1 MLQALPGTTDCPYSC
16 IKNHEGLSLQP
27 TCTLARLNAS
37 TITLCFNINQPTEDI
52 MHKLLAA
59 YKANPTEK
67 NAQRLLAY
75 ADKHP
80 FASILLMPEDQALIA
95 RLMCHQA

>member
-1 MLQALPGTTDCPYSC
+1 
-16 IKNHEGLSLQP
+16 
-27 TCTLARLNAS
+27 
-37 TITLCFNINQPTEDI
+37 

-59 YKANPTEK
+59 YKASPTEQ

-95 RLMCHQA
+95 RLMCHLA